1 MESEIDK
8 IDEKIMALKTT
19 ILDKYNE
26 SITKINKDIQ
36 IAKQDAIN
44 KVIQDRAA
52 LIKELDDRLALVK
65 QFPSVLEA
73 DNVILQDI
81 EANYDF
87 YMSYSGSFSVQPHEM
102 RLKKGKWK
110 VLILAK
116 RID

>member
-8 IDEKIMALKTT
+8 IDKKIIALRTT
-19 ILDKYNE
+19 ILEKYND
-26 SITKINKDIQ
+26 SIDEINKRIEN
-36 IAKQDAIN
+36 AKQDAID
-44 KVIQDRAA
+44 KVILDRAA

-73 DNVILQDI
+73 DNVKLLDI
-81 EANYDF
+81 EGDYDF
-87 YMSYSGSFSVQPHEM
+87 KVYWTGSFRNQPPETYF
-102 RLKKGKWK
+102 KKGKWK